1 MRYVILFLV
10 VPVLL
15 LAAPSGPPCS
25 AVKSHVKTYHR
36 GQPLDAVHSKA
47 LKELIDILRGGRSIP
62 NLDHVDPKDTKNIR
76 LPLFTME
83 LQEIDQND
91 NEASVK
97 QLSVKR
103 RNASGATCQWTSQ
116 VKTELNLPRSPQGG
130 VLAQIETAQWML

>member
-76 LPLFTME
+76 V
-83 LQEIDQND
+83 
-91 NEASVK
+91 SS
-97 QLSVKR
+97 LSI
-103 RNASGATCQWTSQ
+103 C
-116 VKTELNLPRSPQGG
+116 
-130 VLAQIETAQWML
+130 I